1 MDINVRVTVDN
12 AVLCRLD
19 KLIEVLGNCITQSVG
34 STPKVANAAKPEKS
48 IEKAETAKSSGE
60 ETAEKAE
67 ALAADESVTYSKDDV
82 VMILQSLAKKKG
94 DKSVSKT
101 LLEQFGASKVS
112 DLKTEDYGAIIIAA
126 EEMM

>member
-1 MDINVRVTVDN
+1 MDINVKVTVDN

-34 STPKVANAAKPEKS
+34 STPKAANAAKLEKS
-48 IEKAETAKSSGE
+48 VEKAETANSPGE

-67 ALAADESVTYSKDDV
+67 ASATDESVTYSKDDV
-82 VMILQSLAKKKG
+82 VMMLQSLAKKKG

-101 LLEQFGASKVS
+101 LLEQFGATKVS

>member
-1 MDINVRVTVDN
+1 MDINVKVTVDD

-19 KLIEVLGNCITQSVG
+19 KLIEVLGNCITQPVG
-34 STPKVANAAKPEKS
+34 STPKGANAAKPEKS
-48 IEKAETAKSSGE
+48 IEKAETAKSPGE

-67 ALAADESVTYSKDDV
+67 ASDTDESVTYSKDDV